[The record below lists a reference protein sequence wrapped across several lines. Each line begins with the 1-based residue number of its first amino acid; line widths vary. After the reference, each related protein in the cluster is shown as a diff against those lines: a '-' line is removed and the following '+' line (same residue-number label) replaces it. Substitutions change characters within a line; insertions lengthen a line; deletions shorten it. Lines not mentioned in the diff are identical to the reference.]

1 MPSRGSSLTDMYSPI
16 HGILARFA
24 GVVVV
29 GLACSSGCAPL
40 GLYSLGH
47 SLLVHNHVLKPVLP
61 DDESDSSLAESL
73 PMESCRESAD
83 GRPKLSDASS
93 GDEPCQKR

>member
-1 MPSRGSSLTDMYSPI
+1 MCSPI

-24 GVVVV
+24 GIVIA

-47 SLLVHNHVLKPVLP
+47 SVLAHNHVLKPVLP
-61 DDESDSSLAESL
+61 EDESDSSLPDSSLPESL
-73 PMESCRESAD
+73 PMESCHESAD
-83 GRPKLSDASS
+83 GRPELRDTSS